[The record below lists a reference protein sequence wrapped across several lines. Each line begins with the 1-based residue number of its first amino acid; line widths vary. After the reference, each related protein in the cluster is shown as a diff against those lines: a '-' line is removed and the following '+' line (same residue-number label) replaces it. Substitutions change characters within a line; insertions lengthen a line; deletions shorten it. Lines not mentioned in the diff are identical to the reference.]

1 MTLLQKYTIRVVATA
16 LLTVMAI
23 ATLDWLSVNLNSAVR
38 AADTNWWGK
47 PEKIPYWANA
57 IPPNTRLHIT
67 ARDLAITIAN
77 SRATATYTIMA
88 PAKSTLIEQLTTM
101 AVADSGNNLVNN
113 VLGAVRLAEFRY
125 GFTGPQHSF
134 VSFNFHDPQV
144 SFNNGTATVSITSDP
159 IGLYFTCQYIEVDTP
174 GDVAVDKKGADQVH
188 ITSASVQTAIIPGGS
203 RLNDTKVSGSQS
215 VANLSRG
222 YGTMRVT
229 VSENG
234 PGQGWLDGLRGIG
247 GIEVPL
253 AEYLFAFLCSIVVY
267 IVLLWALQP
276 RFGNGEELSQ
286 SPVVAVA
293 RKAVLTVVG
302 GLGAIA
308 FLNFIF
314 HFSLTVSHKSTVQHA
329 LAAGPVGLLV
339 SGTLVA
345 WPAACFRLR
354 SSGQPANA
362 RGSVTASIPRR
373 LIRTARNHL
382 SSWTTL
388 AFVLLH
394 LAIACGYWIAID
406 QMLQVTPKV
415 QVLAW
420 TLAVTALMPPLARLL
435 LGSRKLAVPLVS
447 AGLLVGGLA
456 ATVAGPLLW
465 SYGNQVGQAPVQV
478 NVLGKC
484 VFLAA
489 AVAAVAGLIL
499 MTCQVV
505 AALGK
510 PRVWRRLAT
519 ALLATGIALAVIPD
533 AAANVQISNP
543 NATGLVPTDLF
554 GLFDALPSLL
564 DWLLLGLAIAVV
576 AQLPVSP
583 AKPDARPLA
592 RRVAFPIALTLLC
605 LYNTWLYLP
614 ITIVIALVLLK
625 WIVLPSKFVSDFP
638 SPREPNEARDHAK
651 IELIKALE
659 GWRYADFAAGQRQ
672 ALSASGTE
680 TLRNRLMEP
689 KPAAEQRSVGVARM
703 RRTLRNLHMEPK
715 PADYDSSLAALA
727 GAQESLAQLRD
738 RRQHDAGAAKAA
750 AFEHYG
756 DMPDGR
762 VAWRGAIAG
771 AILGIIC
778 ATVMLLTATPPSPNS
793 GYAVLDFLGG
803 TAWNLFQWTAI
814 GWFVGYY
821 LPFLKGRN
829 GTEKALWLFVV
840 AAVANLP
847 MSIMWDNQHQ
857 WAIDLTSD
865 LELLIFLM
873 LVSVYVC
880 DLLPLKA
887 AGFRPTD
894 WVQVHNWRFILN
906 LVDGTGRSRW
916 HGSRYLPDRRNHRPR
931 EQHAQCPSQPA
942 C

>member
-1 MTLLQKYTIRVVATA
+1 MTWLQKYTIRAIAMA

-23 ATLDWLSVNLNSAVR
+23 VALDWLSANLNSAVQ

-47 PEKIPYWANA
+47 QENIPYWENA
-57 IPPNTRLHIT
+57 IPPNARLHIT

-88 PAKSTLIEQLTTM
+88 PAKSKFIEQLTTM
-101 AVADSGNNLVNN
+101 AVADSGNDLVNN

-125 GFTGPQHSF
+125 GFTGPQQSF
-134 VSFNFHDPQV
+134 VYFNFHDPQV
-144 SFNNGTATVSITSDP
+144 SFNNGTATVSVTSDP
-159 IGLYFTCQYIEVDTP
+159 IGLYFTRQYIEMDTP
-174 GDVAVDKKGADQVH
+174 GDVIVDKKGADQAH
-188 ITSASVQTAIIPGGS
+188 ITPASVQTAFIPGGS
-203 RLNDTKVSGSQS
+203 RLNDTIVSGSQS

-234 PGQGWLDGLRGIG
+234 SGQGWLDGLRGIG
-247 GIEVPL
+247 GIEVPI

-286 SPVVAVA
+286 NTVVAVA
-293 RKAVLTVVG
+293 RKAVLTVIG
-302 GLGAIA
+302 GLAAVA
-308 FLNFIF
+308 FLNFIY
-314 HFSLTVSHKSTVQHA
+314 HFSLTVSQKSTVQYA
-329 LAAGPVGLLV
+329 LVAGPVGLLV

-345 WPAACFRLR
+345 WPVACFRLR
-354 SSGQPANA
+354 SSSQPGNA
-362 RGSVTASIPRR
+362 LGLATASIPRR
-373 LIRTARNHL
+373 LIRTSRNHF
-382 SSWTTL
+382 SWRTTP

-394 LAIACGYWIAID
+394 LAIACGYWITIH
-406 QMLQVTPKV
+406 QMLQITPGA
-415 QVLAW
+415 QVVVW
-420 TLAVTALMPPLARLL
+420 TLGVTALMPPLARLL
-435 LGSRKLAVPLVS
+435 LGKRRLAVPLVS
-447 AGLLVGGLA
+447 AGLLAGGLA

-465 SYGNQVGQAPVQV
+465 SYGNHVGQAPFQV
-478 NVLGKC
+478 NVLGKS
-484 VFLAA
+484 VFLVTAA
-489 AVAAVAGLIL
+489 AAVAGLIL

-505 AALGK
+505 AGLGK
-510 PRVWRRLAT
+510 PGIWRRLAT

-605 LYNTWLYLP
+605 WYNTWLYLP
-614 ITIVIALVLLK
+614 ITIFIALVLLK
-625 WIVLPSKFVSDFP
+625 WIVLPSKLVSDFP
-638 SPREPNEARDHAK
+638 SPREPDEARNHAK
-651 IELIKALE
+651 TELMKALE
-659 GWRYADFAAGQRQ
+659 GWRHADFAAGQRQ

-680 TLRNRLMEP
+680 TLRNL
-689 KPAAEQRSVGVARM
+689 
-703 RRTLRNLHMEPK
+703 LMEPK
-715 PADYDSSLAALA
+715 PADYDSGLAALTD
-727 GAQESLAQLRD
+727 AQEGLAQLHD
-738 RRQHDAGAAKAA
+738 RRQQDAGAAKAA
-750 AFEHYG
+750 AFAHYG
-756 DMPDGR
+756 DMPDGHA
-762 VAWRGAIAG
+762 AWRGAIAG
-771 AILGIIC
+771 SILGIIP
-778 ATVMLLTATPPSPNS
+778 ATVMLLTTTPPSPNS

-821 LPFLKGRN
+821 LPFLRGRN
-829 GTEKALWLFVV
+829 GTEKALRLFVV

-847 MSIMWDNQHQ
+847 ISIMWDNQHQ

-865 LELLIFLM
+865 LELFIFLI

-894 WVQVHNWRFILN
+894 WVQVHNWRFVLTWSTALVAAVGTAAVTFLTVATTDLVNSTLN
-906 LVDGTGRSRW
+906 A
-916 HGSRYLPDRRNHRPR
+916 P
-931 EQHAQCPSQPA
+931 ASQPA
-942 C
+942 SSNPANPTAKLVGK